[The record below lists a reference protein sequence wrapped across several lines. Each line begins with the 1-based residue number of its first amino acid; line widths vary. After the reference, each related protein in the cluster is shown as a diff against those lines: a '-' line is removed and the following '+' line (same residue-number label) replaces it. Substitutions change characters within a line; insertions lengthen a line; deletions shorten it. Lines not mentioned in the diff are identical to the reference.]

1 VMYDLFLKM
10 KPHFDYSVI
19 ERLSLNENQY
29 LVVTIHRDFST
40 DDPDKLRDILEN
52 RNRLTSQYRVVF
64 PMHPRTKK

>member
-1 VMYDLFLKM
+1 M

-29 LVVTIHRDFST
+29 LVVTIHRDFNT
-40 DDPDKLRDILEN
+40 DDPDKLRDILDN
-52 RNRLTSQYRVVF
+52 LNRLSSQYRVVF